1 MKVAVF
7 PGSFDPITV
16 GHVDIINRMS
26 PLFDKIIIG
35 IGNNTAKKYL
45 FELAQRMEWMNE
57 IFAGNDSITVAPYD
71 ELTIDF
77 CHKHQAQYI
86 IRGLRNTTDF
96 NYEMSIAQLNKSMNE
111 NIETIFT
118 FCNPKYG
125 QVSSTIVREIIKY
138 KGDVSAFV
146 PAVISE
152 SIKASY

>member
-16 GHVDIINRMS
+16 GHIDILNRMS

-45 FELAQRMEWMNE
+45 FALEQRMEWIDK
-57 IFAGNDSITVAPYD
+57 IFSHDDTFTVQPYD

-77 CHKHQAQYI
+77 CKRNDAKYI
-86 IRGLRNTTDF
+86 IRGLRNTIDF

-111 NIETIFT
+111 GIETIFT
-118 FCNPKYG
+118 FCDPAYG
-125 QVSSTIVREIIKY
+125 HVSSSIVREIIKFN
-138 KGDVSAFV
+138 GDVSKFV
-146 PAVISE
+146 PKVIDDYVRSQ
-152 SIKASY
+152 Y

>member
-77 CHKHQAQYI
+77 CHKHQEQYI

-125 QVSSTIVREIIKY
+125 HVSSTIVREIIKY